1 MKGYFSNLFI
11 LGHKNRISMHTKIKL
26 VVIGILSACW
36 LLPVAQNTDD
46 ILSSEKLI
54 GKNLITNRDIVGKEF
69 IFPERIEHTYLDT
82 ISNCM
87 TVELRGLFMGG
98 KLLKNNGDF
107 MLYDLSNRKT
117 KWIKG
122 MNYQNNFIE
131 QHGNF
136 IFKTSLNKTYCLDF
150 ETGENLW
157 KAKKLIAFVNP
168 YLKIGVG
175 YTPFPGYILNDD
187 FEGVDL
193 NNGNTLWKRKLNYED
208 GLNEIFMIN
217 DSVAMVVAS
226 GLHTINLKDGKG
238 WDYNAKTGARF
249 GNAKITEIRSNVLM
263 DSVGFYFA
271 SQEKIVRLDHTG
283 YVLWSCT
290 LPKEL
295 TSNSQILFMDS
306 TLFMINTGSAS
317 IGTSQFKQGKPYI
330 AAFNPETGK
339 KVFLSTVDDRR
350 GKMVNCVIEKDE
362 ILILFKDRIANCSVL
377 TGALIGEKKF
387 DSRKYGDIDDFLS
400 NKVFFRNDSIY
411 TSLALS
417 DTINRYVVTTKGKIV
432 VINPGLEVVRE
443 YEKDQLYRY
452 YLRYQGLRFLSK
464 GNNTIVI
471 DRNNKIVATL
481 ETSRHAQKIGSK
493 LYQVGEKSV
502 LEIELK
508 QLNGN

>member
-1 MKGYFSNLFI
+1 
-11 LGHKNRISMHTKIKL
+11 
-26 VVIGILSACW
+26 
-36 LLPVAQNTDD
+36 
-46 ILSSEKLI
+46 
-54 GKNLITNRDIVGKEF
+54 
-69 IFPERIEHTYLDT
+69 
-82 ISNCM
+82 
-87 TVELRGLFMGG
+87 
-98 KLLKNNGDF
+98 
-107 MLYDLSNRKT
+107 
-117 KWIKG
+117 
-122 MNYQNNFIE
+122 
-131 QHGNF
+131 
-136 IFKTSLNKTYCLDF
+136 
-150 ETGENLW
+150 
-157 KAKKLIAFVNP
+157 
-168 YLKIGVG
+168 
-175 YTPFPGYILNDD
+175 
-187 FEGVDL
+187 
-193 NNGNTLWKRKLNYED
+193 
-208 GLNEIFMIN
+208 
-217 DSVAMVVAS
+217 MVVAS

-295 TSNSQILFMDS
+295 TSNSHILFMDS